1 MLVTGTEY
9 DGTYTWYQVNYNG
22 TDGYVRSD
30 MCQMLTIAELQRYL
44 AEAASATPVPNGN
57 HSGPSTTPNK
67 NNNTSVTING
77 TPLKDLLPTDNSWSS
92 GTGTAMPELCDDHAR
107 SERYADPGTRR
118 QPGGAAEQ
126 RGQPDG
132 QQRACRQRNGQ
143 VHRLRHGH
151 RVEHRN
157 GDGGDSG

>member
-92 GTGTAMPELCDDHAR
+92 GTGTAMP
-107 SERYADPGTRR
+107 SYATTTPIRTLRRPRNPSPTRR
-118 QPGGAAEQ
+118 
-126 RGQPDG
+126 R
-132 QQRACRQRNGQ
+132 C
-143 VHRLRHGH
+143 
-151 RVEHRN
+151 
-157 GDGGDSG
+157 